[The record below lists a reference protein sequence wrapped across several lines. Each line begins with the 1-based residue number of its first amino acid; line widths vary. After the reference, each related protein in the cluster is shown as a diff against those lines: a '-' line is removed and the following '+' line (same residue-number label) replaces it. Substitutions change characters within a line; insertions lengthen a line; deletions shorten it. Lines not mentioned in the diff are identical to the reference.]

1 MGDGSVDP
9 FAGRAVFGGM
19 RSSTVVLL
27 LLAAGCST
35 QSRAPSGVAAS
46 QEEAKKVDN
55 EGAMGSAAPVPEAPA
70 ATAVAGGAFRGHA
83 ARSAPMRSHGREM
96 ADEATL
102 DAPSGGMGAMRMQAA
117 ASVRAG
123 EWDDNANYREFQ
135 RYISGVT
142 VPIHA
147 VDVRARRFLI
157 VRDSAGKGVSRCPV
171 TIEDAAQHAV
181 TLTTMASGR
190 AIIFPHAEGLTGN
203 RFTATARCIEGS
215 ARATVALDD
224 DGDGTAEMRLS
235 APRRNDAR
243 LVDLAF
249 VLDTTGSM
257 SEEIAS
263 VKATIQKVATS
274 LQSRQLQV
282 RVGLVEY
289 KDRVDPFVTKPYAFT
304 SNLGAFSRT
313 IAGIEA
319 AGGGDYPEDMNAGI
333 HAALTNLEWSPRAVA
348 RMAFVIADAP
358 PHLDYANDPDYAVE
372 MKNASHRGI
381 KLFGVAASGMDAL
394 GQAVLRQM
402 AEYTGG
408 TEMFVLRGGAGP
420 QSTGGGDPV
429 SSCGG
434 TQEQYASGNLDGLI
448 VAKIKRELAALDAD
462 PTKIPGLRKDEN
474 AKPCADR
481 LTMAE

>member
-1 MGDGSVDP
+1 
-9 FAGRAVFGGM
+9 M
-19 RSSTVVLL
+19 RNPWMLL
-27 LLAAGCST
+27 LLVAAGCATKSSAPAASD
-35 QSRAPSGVAAS
+35 QEAVKDLPSGISAAASAAPTAAAPDKVAAS
-46 QEEAKKVDN
+46 PMARARGEAKAGFGGGVVDG
-55 EGAMGSAAPVPEAPA
+55 ELTARQAP
-70 ATAVAGGAFRGHA
+70 G
-83 ARSAPMRSHGREM
+83 
-96 ADEATL
+96 
-102 DAPSGGMGAMRMQAA
+102 
-117 ASVRAG
+117 VRAG

-135 RYISGVT
+135 RYLAGVT
-142 VPIHA
+142 APIHP
-147 VDVRARRFLI
+147 VDVRARRFLV
-157 VRDSAGKGVSRCPV
+157 VRDAAGKGVSRCPV
-171 TIEDAAQHAV
+171 TVSDSEQHTV

-190 AIIFPHAEGLTGN
+190 AILFPHAEGLTGK
-203 RFTATARCIEGS
+203 RFTAVARCAEGT
-215 ARATVALDD
+215 ADATVALDD
-224 DGDGTAEMRLS
+224 DGDGTAVMSL
-235 APRRNDAR
+235 AGTRRSDRR
-243 LVDLAF
+243 LVDVAF

-257 SEEIAS
+257 SEEIAG
-263 VKATIQKVATS
+263 VKATIEKVA
-274 LQSRQLQV
+274 SRLGSGQVEV

-289 KDRVDPFVTKPYAFT
+289 KDRVDAFVTKPYAFT
-304 SNLGAFSRT
+304 TNLAGFSRQ

-319 AGGGDYPEDMNAGI
+319 FGGGDYPEDMNAGV
-333 HAALTNLEWSPRAVA
+333 HAALTRLAWSPRAVA

-372 MKNASHRGI
+372 MKNAAHRGI

-402 AEYTGG
+402 AEYTGA

-448 VAKIKRELAALDAD
+448 VSKIQKELAALDAD
-462 PTKIPGLRKDEN
+462 PTKIPGLRTDES